1 MCGMSDCVRE
11 RGEGESKKERE
22 GWMDKEKREINMGG
36 ERVRERHVIE
46 RTG

>member
-1 MCGMSDCVRE
+1 MGGMSDCVRE

-22 GWMDKEKREINMGG
+22 GWRDKEKRERNMGG
-36 ERVRERHVIE
+36 ERVRERRVIE

>member
-1 MCGMSDCVRE
+1 MGGMRDCVRE

-22 GWMDKEKREINMGG
+22 GWRDKEKRERNMGG
-36 ERVRERHVIE
+36 ERLRERRVIE